1 MDENNIELLR
11 EDVTEEYHALAMS
24 HTAAIEQLLEEFN
37 DDQML
42 FRLEAEAYE
51 EERLATM
58 AHRASTTGKQESEP
72 STTTTTTEARQ
83 EGSAPADTNPTPDQ
97 QPATTTL
104 TEPGPID
111 DAQHEAA
118 RLPLTQ

>member
-58 AHRASTTGKQESEP
+58 AHRASMIDEQEFE
-72 STTTTTTEARQ
+72 
-83 EGSAPADTNPTPDQ
+83 
-97 QPATTTL
+97 PATTNTR
-104 TEPGPID
+104 I
-111 DAQHEAA
+111 EA
-118 RLPLTQ
+118 

>member
-1 MDENNIELLR
+1 M
-11 EDVTEEYHALAMS
+11 
-24 HTAAIEQLLEEFN
+24 
-37 DDQML
+37 

-51 EERLATM
+51 DKRLATM
-58 AHRASTTGKQESEP
+58 ANRAPTSDEHEADPTTP
-72 STTTTTTEARQ
+72 TITIEARQ
-83 EGSAPADTNPTPDQ
+83 EGSANADTNPTPDQ